1 VVPKKR
7 IMGKIVGIIP
17 ARWGATRFP
26 GKALALVADKPL
38 IQHVWERCRLAERL
52 ARVIVATDDRRIAE
66 VALAFGAEVAMT
78 SPAHQSGTDRVAEVA
93 ADLPKNVS
101 HILNI
106 QGDEPTISPALI
118 DRLAAELRRH
128 RRLKMV
134 TAANALRD
142 FEQVRDPNCVKVAL
156 AKNGDAL
163 YFSRSVIPHS
173 FGSDL
178 PGTPLT
184 YYRHQ
189 GIYGYERRFL
199 ARFVRWKPSD
209 YERIEKLE
217 QLRALHHGVPIRVLV
232 TEHESR
238 GVDSPADVAE
248 VEAQLAAEGLPAS

>member
-1 VVPKKR
+1 
-7 IMGKIVGIIP
+7 MGKIIGIIP

-26 GKALALVADKPL
+26 GKALALIAGKPL
-38 IQHVWERCRLAERL
+38 VQHVWERCRLAENL
-52 ARVIVATDDRRIAE
+52 AGVLIATDDSRIAD
-66 VALAFGAEVAMT
+66 AAAAFGAQVALT
-78 SPAHQSGTDRVAEVA
+78 SPAHQSGTDRIAEVA
-93 ADLPKNVS
+93 ASLPKNVS

-128 RRLKMV
+128 KRLQMV

-142 FEQVRDPNCVKVAL
+142 FEQVRNPDCVKVAL

-163 YFSRSVIPHS
+163 YFSRSVIPHP

-178 PGTPLT
+178 PASPVT

-189 GIYGYERRFL
+189 GIYGYERSFL
-199 ARFVRWKPSD
+199 ARFVAWKPAA

-217 QLRALHHGVPIRVLV
+217 QLRALHHGVRIRVLL
-232 TEHESR
+232 TEHESL
-238 GVDSPADVAE
+238 GVDSPGDVAA
-248 VEAQLAAEGLPAS
+248 VEAQLATEGSATP